1 MDNDIEY
8 HTLTHFM
15 YNVYNQKYGR
25 PKTTNPCKETYPE
38 MEWKKMTHKL
48 YEIKHEGQTLYGH
61 KLAVNSQGQ
70 WVMEVKGTGAVL
82 AVDKKDVE
90 EVLPHTIGVQFDS
103 TKQTYSYL
111 AEAGKYK
118 VGEFY
123 ILDAPMGRAIVQVTA
138 VDTKSSHATKQ
149 FTPLAKIVTE

>member
-1 MDNDIEY
+1 MDYDIIAKK
-8 HTLTHFM
+8 
-15 YNVYNQKYGR
+15 VYGHEPGSWFQRTDYYLK
-25 PKTTNPCKETYPE
+25 NPCKEIALE
-38 MEWKKMTHKL
+38 MEGKTVNKL

-90 EVLPHTIGVQFDS
+90 EVLPHTIGIQFDS
-103 TKQTYSYL
+103 SKQTYSYL
-111 AEAGKYK
+111 ADAGKYK

-123 ILDAPMGRAIVQVTA
+123 ILDAPSGRAIVKVVG
-138 VDTKSSHATKQ
+138 VDTKSIHATKQ